1 MKSVVSLHQQKKQNN
16 SKTLNIMKVTFSC
29 SPDEGEKLKKV
40 VSEHK
45 LAELVSEFFTGK
57 YSLINF
63 EFKYFDL
70 NKLIVISEYLGIYPN
85 MPYFFVG

>member
-1 MKSVVSLHQQKKQNN
+1 
-16 SKTLNIMKVTFSC
+16 MKVTFSC
-29 SPDEGEKLKKV
+29 NPDEGEKIKKII
-40 VSEHK
+40 SEHK

-63 EFKYFDL
+63 DFKYFDT
-70 NKLIVISEYLGIYPN
+70 NKLIVISEYLGT

>member
-1 MKSVVSLHQQKKQNN
+1 
-16 SKTLNIMKVTFSC
+16 MKVNFSC
-29 SPDEGEKLKKV
+29 TPDEATKLKEV
-40 VSEHK
+40 ISEHN
-45 LAELVSEFFTGK
+45 LAAKVDEIFTGK
-57 YSLINF
+57 YDLICF